1 MKWNVYRYNINSDK
15 IENFNIFDHGSFNQ
29 YVQKHLKKC
38 TSKEEFAEK
47 IKSELLFYFWS
58 KSQWEL
64 IVEIQDEHI
73 YLLPWCGCKE
83 PDKVKIDV
91 SDENFDWKG
100 FAEHH
105 INRQRYKTKAKID
118 VYEQVM
124 YRWEDFLEHVYEFK

>member
-1 MKWNVYRYNINSDK
+1 MKWNVYCYNINSNK
-15 IENFNIFDHGSFNQ
+15 IETFNIFDHGGFDK
-29 YVQKHLKKC
+29 YVQKHLKECK
-38 TSKEEFAEK
+38 TKEEFAERL
-47 IKSELLFYFWS
+47 KSELLFYFWS

-91 SDENFDWKG
+91 SDESFDWKG
-100 FAEHH
+100 FAEYH
-105 INRQRYKTKAKID
+105 INRQNKTKAKID

-124 YRWEDFLEHVYEFK
+124 YRWEEFLKYVYGFK